1 MNGKIKNLVRGSI
14 DVLPLLIPVVPF
26 GIIFGAIGIELGFGP
41 YVTYA
46 TSIIIFSGAS
56 QIVFFQLLS
65 VGAASIVAITSSSVI
80 STRHLLYGVV
90 VNQYLSNL
98 SIYWKIGLSYILT
111 DQAFAVSNEY
121 FKKNKRDEFKH
132 YYLLGAG
139 ITLWVTWQLTTI
151 VGILLGSIVP
161 EELGLT
167 FTIPLTFLA
176 LLINYFR
183 KIDHIIVIIV
193 SGVLSVILFDAP
205 FKSYI
210 IFSSLISL
218 LIAYLI
224 VKIRKQKIWAFGY
237 QL

>member
-1 MNGKIKNLVRGSI
+1 MSIKTKSFVRGFI

-41 YVTYA
+41 YVIYA

-65 VGAASIVAITSSSVI
+65 AGASSLVAITSSSVI
-80 STRHLLYGVV
+80 STRHLLYGAVI
-90 VNQYLSNL
+90 NQYLCNL

-121 FKKNKRDEFKH
+121 FKKNKNEKFKH
-132 YYLLGAG
+132 YYLLGSG
-139 ITLWVTWQLTTI
+139 ITLWIVWQLTTI
-151 VGILLGSIVP
+151 IGILLGSIVP

-183 KIDHIIVIIV
+183 KIDHLIIIII
-193 SGVLSVILFDAP
+193 SGMLSIILYDAP

-210 IFSSLISL
+210 IFSSLVSL

-224 VKIRKQKIWAFGY
+224 VKMRKKKI
-237 QL
+237 

>member
-1 MNGKIKNLVRGSI
+1 MSLKFKIFLRGAI
-14 DVLPLLIPVVPF
+14 DVLPLMIPVVPF

-41 YVTYA
+41 YLTYA

-56 QIVFFQLLS
+56 QIVILQLLS
-65 VGAASIVAITSSSVI
+65 AGASPLISITSSSFV
-80 STRHLLYGVV
+80 STRHLLYGAVV
-90 VNQYLSNL
+90 SQHLGHLSM
-98 SIYWKIGLSYILT
+98 YWKVGLSYLLT

-121 FKKNKRDEFKH
+121 FKKNMNDKFKH
-132 YYLLGAG
+132 YYLLGSG
-139 ITLWVTWQLTTI
+139 ITLWVVWQLTTI
-151 VGILLGSIVP
+151 IGILLGSIVP

-183 KIDHIIVIIV
+183 KIDHLTIIII
-193 SGVLSVILFDAP
+193 SGIFSVILYDAP

-218 LIAYLI
+218 FVAYLI
-224 VKIRKQKIWAFGY
+224 VKMKKKKIWVFG
-237 QL
+237 

>member
-1 MNGKIKNLVRGSI
+1 MYSKLNTFSKGAI
-14 DVLPLLIPVVPF
+14 DILPLMIPVIPF

-65 VGAASIVAITSSSVI
+65 AGASSLVAITSSSVI
-80 STRHLLYGVV
+80 STRHLLYGAV

-98 SIYWKIGLSYILT
+98 SLYWKIGLSYILT

-121 FKKNKRDEFKH
+121 FKKNKNEKFKH
-132 YYLLGAG
+132 YFLLGSG
-139 ITLWVTWQLTTI
+139 ITLWIVWQLTTI
-151 VGILLGSIVP
+151 IGILLGSIVP

-167 FTIPLTFLA
+167 FTIPLTFFA
-176 LLINYFR
+176 LLVNYLR
-183 KIDHIIVIIV
+183 SIDHIIVIVV
-193 SGVLSVILFDAP
+193 SGMMSVLLFEMP

-210 IFSSLISL
+210 IFSSLIAL
-218 LIAYLI
+218 LIATILL
-224 VKIRKQKIWAFGY
+224 KFKK
-237 QL
+237 

>member
-1 MNGKIKNLVRGSI
+1 MLTKLQNFVRGFI
-14 DVLPLLIPVVPF
+14 DVIPLLIPVVPF

-65 VGAASIVAITSSSVI
+65 AGASSLVAITSSSVI
-80 STRHLLYGVV
+80 STRHLLYGAV
-90 VNQYLSNL
+90 VNQYLGNL
-98 SIYWKIGLSYILT
+98 SIYWKLGLSYILT

-121 FKKNKRDEFKH
+121 FKKNKNEKFKH
-132 YYLLGAG
+132 YYLLGSG
-139 ITLWVTWQLTTI
+139 ITLWIVWQLTTI
-151 VGILLGSIVP
+151 IGILLGSIVP

-183 KIDHIIVIIV
+183 KIDHLIIIII
-193 SGVLSVILFDAP
+193 SGMLSIILYDAP

-210 IFSSLISL
+210 IFSSLVSL

-224 VKIRKQKIWAFGY
+224 VKMRKKQI
-237 QL
+237 

>member
-1 MNGKIKNLVRGSI
+1 MNGKTKNLVRGSI

-65 VGAASIVAITSSSVI
+65 VGASSIVAITSSSVI

-139 ITLWVTWQLTTI
+139 VTLWVTWQLTTI
-151 VGILLGSIVP
+151 IGILLGSIVP

-167 FTIPLTFLA
+167 FAIPLTFLA

-224 VKIRKQKIWAFGY
+224 VKIRKQKI
-237 QL
+237 

>member
-1 MNGKIKNLVRGSI
+1 MNDKTKNLVRGSI

-65 VGAASIVAITSSSVI
+65 AGASSIVAITSSSVI
-80 STRHLLYGVV
+80 STRHLLYGAVM
-90 VNQYLSNL
+90 NQYLSNL

-121 FKKNKRDEFKH
+121 FKKNKKDKFKH

-139 ITLWVTWQLTTI
+139 VTLWITWQITTVI
-151 VGILLGSIVP
+151 GILLGSIVP

-167 FTIPLTFLA
+167 FAIPLTFLA

-183 KIDHIIVIIV
+183 KIDHVIVIIA
-193 SGVLSVILFDAP
+193 SGVLSIIMYDAP

-224 VKIRKQKIWAFGY
+224 VKMRKQNI
-237 QL
+237 

>member
-1 MNGKIKNLVRGSI
+1 MNGKTKNFFKASI

-65 VGAASIVAITSSSVI
+65 AGASSIVAITSSSVI
-80 STRHLLYGVV
+80 STRHLLYGAV

-121 FKKNKRDEFKH
+121 FKKNKKDKFKH

-139 ITLWVTWQLTTI
+139 VTLWITWQITTVI
-151 VGILLGSIVP
+151 GILLGSVVP

-183 KIDHIIVIIV
+183 KIDHVIVIIA
-193 SGVLSVILFDAP
+193 SGVLSIIMYDAP

-224 VKIRKQKIWAFGY
+224 VKMRKQNI
-237 QL
+237 

>member
-1 MNGKIKNLVRGSI
+1 MLTKQQNFVRGFI

-65 VGAASIVAITSSSVI
+65 AGASSLVAITSSSVI
-80 STRHLLYGVV
+80 STRHLLYGAV
-90 VNQYLSNL
+90 VNQYLGNL
-98 SIYWKIGLSYILT
+98 SIYWKLGLSYILT

-121 FKKNKRDEFKH
+121 FKKNKNEKFKH
-132 YYLLGAG
+132 YYLLGSG
-139 ITLWVTWQLTTI
+139 ITLWIVWQLTTI
-151 VGILLGSIVP
+151 IGILLGSIVP

-183 KIDHIIVIIV
+183 KIDHLIIITISGMLSII
-193 SGVLSVILFDAP
+193 LYDAP
-205 FKSYI
+205 LKSYI
-210 IFSSLISL
+210 IFSSLVSL

-224 VKIRKQKIWAFGY
+224 VKMRKKKI
-237 QL
+237 

>member
-1 MNGKIKNLVRGSI
+1 MSIKTKSFVKGFI

-65 VGAASIVAITSSSVI
+65 AGASSLIAITSSSVI
-80 STRHLLYGVV
+80 STRHLLYGAVI
-90 VNQYLSNL
+90 NQYLSNL

-121 FKKNKRDEFKH
+121 FKKNKKNNFKH
-132 YYLLGAG
+132 YYLLGSG
-139 ITLWVTWQLTTI
+139 ITLWIVWQLTTI
-151 VGILLGSIVP
+151 IGILLGSIVP

-183 KIDHIIVIIV
+183 KIDHLIIIII
-193 SGVLSVILFDAP
+193 SGVLSVILYDAP

-210 IFSSLISL
+210 IFSSIISL

-224 VKIRKQKIWAFGY
+224 IKIRKK
-237 QL
+237 

>member
-1 MNGKIKNLVRGSI
+1 MLTKQQNFVRGFI

-65 VGAASIVAITSSSVI
+65 AGASSLVAITSSSVI
-80 STRHLLYGVV
+80 STRHLLYGAV
-90 VNQYLSNL
+90 VNQYLGNL
-98 SIYWKIGLSYILT
+98 SIYWKLGLSYILT

-121 FKKNKRDEFKH
+121 FKKNKNEKFKH
-132 YYLLGAG
+132 YYLLGSG
-139 ITLWVTWQLTTI
+139 ITLWIVWQLTTI
-151 VGILLGSIVP
+151 IGILLGSIVP

-183 KIDHIIVIIV
+183 KIDHLIIIIISGIV
-193 SGVLSVILFDAP
+193 SIILYDAP

-210 IFSSLISL
+210 IISSLVSL

-224 VKIRKQKIWAFGY
+224 VKMRKKKI
-237 QL
+237 

>member
-1 MNGKIKNLVRGSI
+1 MNKKKNDFFQGVI

-41 YVTYA
+41 YLTYA

-56 QIVFFQLLS
+56 QIVILQLLS
-65 VGAASIVAITSSSVI
+65 AGASSLVAVTSSSVV
-80 STRHLLYGVV
+80 STRHLLYGTV
-90 VNQYLSNL
+90 LSQHLNNL
-98 SIYWKIGLSYILT
+98 SIFWKITLSYLLT

-121 FKKNKRDEFKH
+121 FKKNKNEKFKH
-132 YYLLGAG
+132 YYLLGSG
-139 ITLWVTWQLTTI
+139 ITLWIVWQLTTI
-151 VGILLGSIVP
+151 IGILLGSIVP

-183 KIDHIIVIIV
+183 KIDHLIVIII
-193 SGVLSVILFDAP
+193 SGILSIILYDAP

-210 IFSSLISL
+210 IFSSLVSL

-224 VKIRKQKIWAFGY
+224 VKTRKKKI
-237 QL
+237 

>member
-1 MNGKIKNLVRGSI
+1 MLTKLQNFVRGFI
-14 DVLPLLIPVVPF
+14 DVIPLLIPVVPF

-65 VGAASIVAITSSSVI
+65 AGASSLVAITSSSVI
-80 STRHLLYGVV
+80 STRHLLYGAV
-90 VNQYLSNL
+90 VNQYLGNL
-98 SIYWKIGLSYILT
+98 SIYWKLGLSYILT

-121 FKKNKRDEFKH
+121 FKKNNNEKFKH
-132 YYLLGAG
+132 YYLLGSG
-139 ITLWVTWQLTTI
+139 ITLWIVWQLTTI
-151 VGILLGSIVP
+151 IGILLGSIVP

-183 KIDHIIVIIV
+183 KIDHLIVIII
-193 SGVLSVILFDAP
+193 SGILSIIFYDAP

-210 IFSSLISL
+210 IFSSLVSL

-224 VKIRKQKIWAFGY
+224 VKMRKKKI
-237 QL
+237 

>member
-1 MNGKIKNLVRGSI
+1 MNGKTNNFFKASI

-65 VGAASIVAITSSSVI
+65 AGASSIVAITSSSVI
-80 STRHLLYGVV
+80 STRHLLYGAV

-121 FKKNKRDEFKH
+121 FKKNKKDKYKH

-139 ITLWVTWQLTTI
+139 VTLWITWQLTTI
-151 VGILLGSIVP
+151 IGILLGSIVP

-167 FTIPLTFLA
+167 FTIPLTFIA

-183 KIDHIIVIIV
+183 KIDHIIVIIA
-193 SGVLSVILFDAP
+193 SGVLSVIMYNAP

-224 VKIRKQKIWAFGY
+224 VKMRKQKS
-237 QL
+237 

>member
-1 MNGKIKNLVRGSI
+1 MNGKTKNLVRGSI

-65 VGAASIVAITSSSVI
+65 AGASSIVAITSSSVI
-80 STRHLLYGVV
+80 STRHLLYGAV

-121 FKKNKRDEFKH
+121 FKKNKRDKFKH

-193 SGVLSVILFDAP
+193 SGVLSVILFEAP

>member
-1 MNGKIKNLVRGSI
+1 MNGKTKNFFKASI

-65 VGAASIVAITSSSVI
+65 AGASSIVAITSSSVI
-80 STRHLLYGVV
+80 STRHLLYGAV

-121 FKKNKRDEFKH
+121 FKKNKKDKFKH

-139 ITLWVTWQLTTI
+139 VTLWITWQITTVI
-151 VGILLGSIVP
+151 GILLGSIVP

-183 KIDHIIVIIV
+183 KIDHVIVIIA
-193 SGVLSVILFDAP
+193 SGVLSIIMYDAP

-224 VKIRKQKIWAFGY
+224 VKMRKQNI
-237 QL
+237 

>member
-1 MNGKIKNLVRGSI
+1 MLTKQQNFVRGFI

-65 VGAASIVAITSSSVI
+65 AGASSLVAITSSSVI
-80 STRHLLYGVV
+80 STRHLLYGAV
-90 VNQYLSNL
+90 VNQYLGNL
-98 SIYWKIGLSYILT
+98 SIYWKLGLSYILT

-121 FKKNKRDEFKH
+121 FKKNKNEKFKH
-132 YYLLGAG
+132 YYLLGSG
-139 ITLWVTWQLTTI
+139 ITLWIVWQLTTI
-151 VGILLGSIVP
+151 IGILLGSIVP

-183 KIDHIIVIIV
+183 KIDHLIVIII
-193 SGVLSVILFDAP
+193 SGILSIIFYDAP

-210 IFSSLISL
+210 IFSSLVSL

-224 VKIRKQKIWAFGY
+224 VKMRKKKI
-237 QL
+237 

>member
-1 MNGKIKNLVRGSI
+1 MNGKTNNFFKASI

-65 VGAASIVAITSSSVI
+65 AGASSIVAITSSSVI
-80 STRHLLYGVV
+80 STRHLLYGAV

-121 FKKNKRDEFKH
+121 FKKNKRDKFKH

-139 ITLWVTWQLTTI
+139 VTLWITWQLTTI
-151 VGILLGSIVP
+151 IGILLGSVVP

-167 FTIPLTFLA
+167 FTIPLTFIA

-183 KIDHIIVIIV
+183 KIDHIIVIVV
-193 SGVLSVILFDAP
+193 SGILSVIMYDAP

-224 VKIRKQKIWAFGY
+224 VKMRKQKT
-237 QL
+237 

>member
-1 MNGKIKNLVRGSI
+1 MRTKKQNFVRGFI

-65 VGAASIVAITSSSVI
+65 SGASSIVAITSSSVI
-80 STRHLLYGVV
+80 STRHLLYGAV

-98 SIYWKIGLSYILT
+98 SIYWKMGLSYILT

-121 FKKNKRDEFKH
+121 FKKNNNEKFKH
-132 YYLLGAG
+132 YYLLGSG
-139 ITLWVTWQLTTI
+139 ITLWIVWQLTTI
-151 VGILLGSIVP
+151 IGILLGSIVP
-161 EELGLT
+161 DELGLT

-183 KIDHIIVIIV
+183 KIDHLIIITISGMLSII
-193 SGVLSVILFDAP
+193 LYDAP

-218 LIAYLI
+218 IIAYLI
-224 VKIRKQKIWAFGY
+224 VKMRKKQI
-237 QL
+237 

>member
-1 MNGKIKNLVRGSI
+1 MNGKTKNFFKATI
-14 DVLPLLIPVVPF
+14 DVLPLLIPVFPF

-65 VGAASIVAITSSSVI
+65 AGASSIVAITSSSVI
-80 STRHLLYGVV
+80 STRHLLYGAV

-121 FKKNKRDEFKH
+121 FKKNKKDKFKH

-139 ITLWVTWQLTTI
+139 VTLWITWQLTTI
-151 VGILLGSIVP
+151 IGILLGSIVP

-167 FTIPLTFLA
+167 FTIPLTFIA

-183 KIDHIIVIIV
+183 EIDHIIVIIV
-193 SGVLSVILFDAP
+193 SGVLSVIMYNAP

-224 VKIRKQKIWAFGY
+224 VKMRKQKS
-237 QL
+237 